1 MKRSPSRNALRL
13 GTIFALV
20 LGLMSIAQAQT
31 AQNALSQYVTELQ
44 DNRDDSALR
53 RRIIYVVRTMDSV
66 PVIPEEAR
74 RNYAAASALQAGA
87 RTIEDVRESIPA
99 YESALLFAPWWP
111 EANRDL
117 GLVLEAAQ
125 RYDEAIT
132 YLELYMATNPG
143 YEELYGAFNAIM
155 RIKTQGKWKKPC

>member
-1 MKRSPSRNALRL
+1 MLL
-13 GTIFALV
+13 
-20 LGLMSIAQAQT
+20 LGLMSTGQAQT
-31 AQNALSQYVTELQ
+31 AQNALSQYVAELQ
-44 DNRDDSALR
+44 TNRDDSALR
-53 RRIIYVVRTMDSV
+53 RRIIHVVRTMDSV

-74 RNYAAASALQAGA
+74 RNYAAASALKAGA
-87 RTIEDVRESIPA
+87 RTIEDVGESIPA
-99 YESALLFAPWWP
+99 YESALLVAPWWP

-117 GLVLEAAQ
+117 GLVLEAAR

>member
-1 MKRSPSRNALRL
+1 MKKSASRNALRL
-13 GTIFALV
+13 GTIFVLL
-20 LGLMSIAQAQT
+20 LGLMSIGQAQT

-44 DNRDDSALR
+44 NNRDDSALR
-53 RRIIYVVRTMDSV
+53 RRIIHVVRTMDSV

-74 RNYAAASALQAGA
+74 RNYAAASALMAGA
-87 RTIEDVRESIPA
+87 RTIEDLSESIPA

-117 GLVLEAAQ
+117 GLVLEAAR